1 MCNVCGQKWE
11 IANLKARDLK
21 SHRARKSQ
29 ISCAKTQQF
38 DVRELV
44 AAMEVASESRTP
56 TAVLLPIA

>member
-1 MCNVCGQKWE
+1 MCVVRSGKLQISKQE
-11 IANLKARDLK
+11 IKK

-29 ISCAKTQQF
+29 ISCKKTGQF

-56 TAVLLPIA
+56 TAVLLPTA